1 MQRVFGSSVISQ
13 LSKSE
18 YLLFLPTIK
27 IIRDEHLMT
36 ELFERKN
43 NSENTKLATN
53 KIDDVTRREGEKEST
68 PN

>member
-1 MQRVFGSSVISQ
+1 LQRVFGSSVISQ